1 MKVKFKNAVDEHDV
15 ISVRIA
21 LASELMMDPRG
32 VSFQDMLQYAEA
44 NIKDLYEE
52 DNGDSLEKPIEEW
65 NQDYLFSIKNK
76 LDFNF
81 SKRKLTLYEK
91 VAKEVLKEKARQK
104 EQAERIEEE
113 NFGGKS
119 NRASETEGQSRP
131 LDSDLVYK
139 GVTAGGVLFTVIGL
153 CASKTFLTVVGL
165 GTAAFGGYKL
175 YKGYKK

>member
-1 MKVKFKNAVDEHDV
+1 MKTKYKNAVDEHDV

-21 LASELMMDPRG
+21 LASELMIDPRG
-32 VSFQDMLQYAEA
+32 VSFQEMLQYAEA

-52 DNGDSLEKPIEEW
+52 DNGESLEKPIEEW

-104 EQAERIEEE
+104 EQAEHVEKE
-113 NFGGKS
+113 NVSGHN
-119 NRASETEGQSRP
+119 NRTSETECQTRP

-139 GVTAGGVLFTVIGL
+139 GITAGGVLLTVVGL

-165 GTAAFGGYKL
+165 GAAAFGGYKL